1 MGGSGLSR
9 IVVSVLL
16 LLLILL
22 LGTAGYMA
30 IEGAP
35 FLDSMYMT
43 VITIASVG
51 YGEVIPLSKA
61 GRIFTMCLIL
71 GGVSFVLYLV
81 GEITNAV
88 VEGGLR
94 RILGR
99 NNMEKKVAGL
109 KNHYIVCGFGRIGKV
124 ICKALHDNHLPFVIV
139 ENDAQ
144 ELQQI
149 NDLGFLALEGN
160 ASSDETLLRAG
171 IKQAKGLI
179 AVVSSDAD
187 NVYIVLSARGLN
199 PDLYIMAR
207 SSGAEGT
214 ETKLLRAGADKVI
227 SPYYIGAVRMA
238 QMIMRPTVVDFLDL
252 TVHGG
257 ELGLRLEELQVSE
270 RASFVNMTLMSSNI
284 RKKHDLIVVAIKRE
298 HGEMLFNP
306 TPDTEILAG
315 DILIVLG
322 EYKSIKAL
330 EQEL

>member
-1 MGGSGLSR
+1 MKK
-9 IVVSVLL
+9 IVVS
-16 LLLILL
+16 LILL
-22 LGTAGYMA
+22 CAILLSGASGYMV

-71 GGVSFVLYLV
+71 MGVSFVLYLV

-99 NNMEKKVAGL
+99 NKMEKKVAGL
-109 KNHYIVCGFGRIGKV
+109 KHHYIVCGFGRIGKE
-124 ICKALHDNHLPFVIV
+124 ICKALRENDLPFVVV
-139 ENDAQ
+139 ENDPA
-144 ELQQI
+144 ELRQI
-149 NDLGFLALEGN
+149 DDLGYMALEGN
-160 ASSDETLLRAG
+160 ASSDETLLKAG

-199 PDLYIMAR
+199 PGLYIMAR
-207 SSGAEGT
+207 SSGTDGT

-227 SPYYIGAVRMA
+227 SPYHIGAVRMA
-238 QMIMRPTVVDFLDL
+238 QMVMRPTVVDFLDL

-257 ELGLRLEELQVSE
+257 ELGLRLEELRVSA
-270 RASFVNMTLMSSNI
+270 RARFAGMTLLESGI
-284 RKKHDLIVVAIKRE
+284 RKQHDLIVVAIKRE
-298 HGEMLFNP
+298 YGEMLFNP
-306 TPDTEILAG
+306 TPTTTILSG

-322 EYKSIKAL
+322 EHQSIKDL
-330 EQEL
+330 EKEL

>member
-1 MGGSGLSR
+1 MKR
-9 IVVSVLL
+9 IVVSSLLL
-16 LLLILL
+16 LLLILT
-22 LGTAGYMA
+22 GTVGYMT
-30 IEGAP
+30 IEGSS
-35 FLDSMYMT
+35 FFDSLYMT
-43 VITIASVG
+43 VITITTVG
-51 YGEVIPLSKA
+51 YGEVVPLHQA
-61 GRIFTMCLIL
+61 GRIFTMALL
-71 GGVSFVLYLV
+71 LVGVGFVLYLF
-81 GEITNAV
+81 GEITNVV

-109 KNHYIVCGFGRIGKV
+109 KDHYIVCGFGRIGKV
-124 ICKALHDNHLPFVIV
+124 ICKALHDNHLPFVII
-139 ENDAQ
+139 EHDAQ
-144 ELQQI
+144 EVQQI
-149 NDLGFLALEGN
+149 NELGFLALEGN
-160 ASSDETLLRAG
+160 ASSDETLLKVG

-199 PDLYIMAR
+199 PKLYIMAR

-257 ELGLRLEELQVSE
+257 ELGLRLEELRVSE
-270 RASFVNMTLMSSNI
+270 HSAFSHKTLLASNI

-306 TPDTEILAG
+306 TPTTELLPG
-315 DILIVLG
+315 DILVVLG

>member
-1 MGGSGLSR
+1 MKK
-9 IVVSVLL
+9 IVISI
-16 LLLILL
+16 ILL
-22 LGTAGYMA
+22 CSILLSGAFGYMT

-43 VITIASVG
+43 VITIGSVG
-51 YGEVIPLSKA
+51 YSEVITLSKA

-71 GGVSFVLYLV
+71 VGLSFVLYLLS
-81 GEITNAV
+81 EITNAV

-99 NNMEKKVAGL
+99 SNMEKKVAGL

-124 ICKALHDNHLPFVIV
+124 ICKALQENSLPFVIV
-139 ENDAQ
+139 ENDLD
-144 ELQQI
+144 EI
-149 NDLGFLALEGN
+149 RKIDDLGFFSLQGN
-160 ASSDETLLRAG
+160 ASSDETLLKAG

-207 SSGAEGT
+207 SSGADGT
-214 ETKLLRAGADKVI
+214 EIKLLRAGADKVI

-238 QMIMRPTVVDFLDL
+238 QMVMRPTVVDFLDL

-257 ELGLRLEELQVSE
+257 ELGLRLEELRVSE
-270 RASFVNMTLMSSNI
+270 RAAFANKTLMDSNI

-306 TPDTEILAG
+306 TPGSAILPG

-322 EYKSIKAL
+322 EHKSIKDL
-330 EQEL
+330 EKEL

>member
-1 MGGSGLSR
+1 MA
-9 IVVSVLL
+9 
-16 LLLILL
+16 
-22 LGTAGYMA
+22 GTAGYMV
-30 IEGAP
+30 IEGST
-35 FLDSMYMT
+35 FFDGLYMT
-43 VITIASVG
+43 VITITTVG
-51 YGEVIPLSKA
+51 YGEVVPLSHA
-61 GRIFTMCLIL
+61 GRFFTMGLL
-71 GGVSFVLYLV
+71 LVGVGFVLFLF
-81 GEITNAV
+81 GEVTDAV

-109 KNHYIVCGFGRIGKV
+109 RNHYIVCGFGRIGKV
-124 ICKALHDNHLPFVIV
+124 ICKALHDNRLPFVVI
-139 ENDAQ
+139 EHDAQ
-144 ELQQI
+144 EVQQI

-160 ASSDETLLRAG
+160 ASSDETLLKVG

-199 PDLYIMAR
+199 PNLYIMAR

-257 ELGLRLEELQVSE
+257 ELGLRLEELRVSE
-270 RASFVNMTLMSSNI
+270 HSALANKTLMTSNI

-306 TPDTEILAG
+306 MPDTEILPG
-315 DILIVLG
+315 DILVVLG
-322 EYKSIKAL
+322 EYKSIKEL